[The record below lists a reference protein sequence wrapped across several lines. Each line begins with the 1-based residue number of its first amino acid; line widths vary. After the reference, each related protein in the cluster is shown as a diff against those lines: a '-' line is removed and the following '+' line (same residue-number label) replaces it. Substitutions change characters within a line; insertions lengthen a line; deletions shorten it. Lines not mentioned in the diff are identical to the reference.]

1 MFTRKGWSTVYKI
14 SFSSYIFSIY
24 SFSIMMSLRMHFI
37 AYNFPGLVIC
47 STRNTLPKV
56 PFPIIFKILKSSSF
70 AAPFWPLV

>member
-1 MFTRKGWSTVYKI
+1 
-14 SFSSYIFSIY
+14 
-24 SFSIMMSLRMHFI
+24 MHFI